1 MSDEE
6 EQHHLP
12 TSVEEHEEEEKKK
25 VSADTAHGH
34 LDWKSYVLIPKDE
47 DLRDRVIGCKSF
59 QDIAEKLIKF
69 LEANKEFRLAFFLS
83 RQKHLHLINIKTF
96 DRYQFRPLQ
105 SNTETTYFCCANYF
119 TLECRNIIKIH
130 HSLEFSPK
138 NYYFD
143 LIHNQACKDRSSE

>member
-6 EQHHLP
+6 EQHHLQ
-12 TSVEEHEEEEKKK
+12 TSVEKDEEEEKKS
-25 VSADTAHGH
+25 VSADTAHGN
-34 LDWKSYVLIPKDE
+34 LDWKSYVMIPKDKE
-47 DLRDRVIGCKSF
+47 LRDKVLGCKSF

-96 DRYQFRPLQ
+96 DRYQFRPLYSQ
-105 SNTETTYFCCANYF
+105 TETSYFCCANYF

-130 HSLEFSPK
+130 HSLEFSSK
-138 NYYFD
+138 NY
-143 LIHNQACKDRSSE
+143 